1 MPNNLLRKLL
11 LPAAALGLIAACTR
25 PDTPPPPV
33 DVSSAAPVAAPAATA
48 AASASTPS
56 DCTHPFGLYPETELT
71 YQLTN
76 EKQQPEGIQ
85 ILKVATISEQPA
97 EKKKAAY
104 TQVLLKSTLY
114 DNNNRLQ
121 RNDEYQYVCRNDT
134 VLTDGRLLL
143 DPGMLRSFRDR
154 KFAFEPV
161 PLAWPNQPA
170 GGTLPGGS
178 LTVQV
183 SSPSVDI
190 AKVMTTVTNRK
201 VSGPEN
207 VTVPAGKFS
216 CYKVESRY
224 EYVTQARPDLIRRTI
239 KQVVDYYAP
248 SVGIV
253 RTEMRDP
260 DGELDHTAELIK
272 RTAGRR

>member
-1 MPNNLLRKLL
+1 MPHNLLRLL
-11 LPAAALGLIAACTR
+11 VLPAAALGLAAACTR
-25 PDTPPPPV
+25 PDAAAPPV
-33 DVSSAAPVAAPAATA
+33 DATSAAPAAAPA
-48 AASASTPS
+48 AQPASTTPP
-56 DCTHPFGLYPETELT
+56 DCAHPFGLYPETELT

-76 EKQQPEGIQ
+76 EKRQPEGIQ
-85 ILKVATISEQPA
+85 ILKVATIGEKPA
-97 EKKKAAY
+97 EKKAPAF

-121 RNDEYQYVCRNDT
+121 RNDEYQYLCRNDT

-154 KFAFEPV
+154 RFAFEPV
-161 PLAWPNQPA
+161 PLAWPNQPTA
-170 GGTLPGGS
+170 GALPGGS

-190 AKVMTTVTNRK
+190 AKVMTTVTNRR

-207 VTVPAGKFS
+207 VTVPAGTFS

-224 EYVTQARPDLIRRTI
+224 EYVTQARPDLIRRTV

-248 SVGIV
+248 NLGIV

-272 RTAGRR
+272 RAPGRR

>member
-1 MPNNLLRKLL
+1 MPNNLLRQLL
-11 LPAAALGLIAACTR
+11 LPAAALGLLAACTR
-25 PDTPPPPV
+25 PDTAPPV
-33 DVSSAAPVAAPAATA
+33 EAA
-48 AASASTPS
+48 AASPAAEVQTASPTASP
-56 DCTHPFGLYPETELT
+56 DCGHPFGLYPETELT

-76 EKQQPEGIQ
+76 EKRQPQGIQ
-85 ILKVATISEQPA
+85 ILKVATIGEKPA
-97 EKKKAAY
+97 EKKAPAY

-121 RNDEYQYVCRNDT
+121 LNDEFQYLCRNDT

-154 KFAFEPV
+154 RFAFEPV
-161 PLAWPNQPA
+161 PLAWPNQPTA
-170 GGTLPGGS
+170 GALPGGS

-190 AKVMTTVTNRK
+190 AKVMTSVTNRR

-207 VTVPAGKFS
+207 VTVPAGTFS

-224 EYVTQARPDLIRRTI
+224 EYVTQARPDLIRRTV

-248 SVGIV
+248 NVGIV

-260 DGELDHTAELIK
+260 DGELDHSAELIK
-272 RTAGRR
+272 RAPGRR